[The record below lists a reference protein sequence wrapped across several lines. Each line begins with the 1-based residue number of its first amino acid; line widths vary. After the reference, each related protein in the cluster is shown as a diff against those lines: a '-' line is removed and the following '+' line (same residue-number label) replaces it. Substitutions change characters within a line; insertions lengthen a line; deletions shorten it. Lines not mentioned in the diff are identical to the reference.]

1 MCSSINLNN
10 ETSIFS
16 PHISYYENTL
26 SGEFNSALNLNI
38 NHTSF
43 KNDDFDSFIDEQEYN
58 INNTPENNNSIQT
71 PIMNFNVNRSF
82 TETEKLN
89 IKSENISSET
99 KYCSLNSKNDMPEI
113 IPNIEN
119 IVSTA
124 DLNCLLNLREIAL
137 KATNA
142 EYNPKRFSAVI
153 MKIKEPKTTA
163 LIFSNGKIVC
173 LGAKTEEDSRKAC
186 RKFAKIIKKIGFP
199 VVFKDFKIQNI
210 VGSCDVKYQ
219 IELMKFYF
227 HIIKKSSS
235 PRINQIITYEPE
247 LFPGLIY
254 RMIDPNILLLIFASG
269 KIVIAGGKI
278 REDIFIAFKK
288 IYPLLN
294 IFKLKDSLEDNE
306 LLQKEKLRNE
316 KKSI

>member
-1 MCSSINLNN
+1 MYSNINLIN
-10 ETSIFS
+10 ETSNLS
-16 PHISYYENTL
+16 THISYFQNTL
-26 SGEFNSALNLNI
+26 SGEFNSELNLNI

-43 KNDDFDSFIDEQEYN
+43 KNDDFDSFVDEQEYN
-58 INNTPENNNSIQT
+58 INNTGENNNSVQT
-71 PIMNFNVNRSF
+71 PIMNFNINRTF
-82 TETEKLN
+82 TKTEKLN
-89 IKSENISSET
+89 INSENISSET
-99 KYCSLNSKNDMPEI
+99 KYCSLSSKNDKPEI

-124 DLNCLLNLREIAL
+124 DLNCPLNLREIAL

-163 LIFSNGKIVC
+163 LIFSNGRIVC

-199 VVFKDFKIQNI
+199 VVFKEFKIQNI
-210 VGSCDVKYQ
+210 VGSCDVKFQ
-219 IELMKFYF
+219 IALKKFYF
-227 HIIKKSSS
+227 HIIKKSFS
-235 PRINQIITYEPE
+235 PRISQIITYEPE

-254 RMIDPNILLLIFASG
+254 RMIDPRILLLIFASG
-269 KIVIAGGKI
+269 KIVITGGKI
-278 REDIFIAFKK
+278 KEDIFSAFKK

-294 IFKLKDSLEDNE
+294 IFKISDSLETDE
-306 LLQKEKLRNE
+306 
-316 KKSI
+316 

>member
-186 RKFAKIIKKIGFP
+186 RKFAKIIKKFGFP
-199 VVFKDFKIQNI
+199 VVFKEFKIQNI
-210 VGSCDVKYQ
+210 VGSCDIKFQ
-219 IELMKFYF
+219 IALMKLYF
-227 HIIKKSSS
+227 HIIKKSS
-235 PRINQIITYEPE
+235 PRIRQIIAYEPE
-247 LFPGLIY
+247 QFPGLIY

-278 REDIFIAFKK
+278 REDIFSAFKK

-294 IFKLKDSLEDNE
+294 KYKIPDILKDAK
-306 LLQKEKLRNE
+306 LLQKD
-316 KKSI
+316 

>member
-1 MCSSINLNN
+1 MCSSIDLIN

-43 KNDDFDSFIDEQEYN
+43 KNDDFDSFLDDQEYN
-58 INNTPENNNSIQT
+58 INNTSENNNSVQT
-71 PIMNFNVNRSF
+71 PIMNFNVNKSF

-124 DLNCLLNLREIAL
+124 NLNCHLNLREIAL

-219 IELMKFYF
+219 IELMKFYI

-235 PRINQIITYEPE
+235 PRVSQIITYEPE

-254 RMIDPNILLLIFASG
+254 RMIDPNILLMIFASG

-278 REDIFIAFKK
+278 REDIFSAFKK

-294 IFKLKDSLEDNE
+294 IFKLTDNLEDNE
-306 LLQKEKLRNE
+306 MLQKGKLRNE
-316 KKSI
+316 KKSM